1 MAIKKDTDK
10 VIEKKNNMSIT
21 DNMNGEVMAE
31 EKLEAGIKFRDFKNM
46 PGKTITEKLKKAGFT
61 KVMNLQGGIF
71 DWVNS
76 GHSVYDNSGSETQ
89 KVHAY
94 DKSWGKWLTKGE
106 KVYE

>member
-46 PGKTITEKLKKAGFT
+46 PGKTITEKLQKAGIKNIPKTLTLEKAIQLLNKKKA
-61 KVMNLQGGIF
+61 N
-71 DWVNS
+71 
-76 GHSVYDNSGSETQ
+76 
-89 KVHAY
+89 
-94 DKSWGKWLTKGE
+94 
-106 KVYE
+106 